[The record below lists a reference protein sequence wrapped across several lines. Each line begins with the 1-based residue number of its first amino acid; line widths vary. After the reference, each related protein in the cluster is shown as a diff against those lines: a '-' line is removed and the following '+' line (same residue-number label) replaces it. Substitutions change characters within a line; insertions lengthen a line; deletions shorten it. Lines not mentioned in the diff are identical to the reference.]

1 MIRRII
7 RWIISFFTRHKKGVI
22 VGAAAIGGAG
32 AGAGIFNA
40 HKAKKINRQ
49 ALDIQQNALE
59 KHEQAYQETQAVLAL
74 LGEVEKDA
82 IDSFVHFAD
91 TMERIQ
97 GRPKFKS
104 NIFSTVKLPNYEPE
118 EIKNLS
124 AEVRMAIDGVVGAGV
139 GGLAGLAAF
148 GAGAGALVAAPAM
161 ALGGVVLCVKGFG
174 LKKKAIENKR
184 QAKQMEKSVDE
195 IVASSFEATEIFLK
209 PETELDPVNLCLCPN
224 CAAAYRKLRTN
235 TEIMDNV
242 RRSIQTMKDSDI
254 ENGDYVT
261 VSLDDD
267 DELWFTQTH
276 FAEIRELMKLAEEVK
291 QSKQAAPAPA
301 SVDDECEKS
310 GMSVYSGYIG
320 KKIRRKDGFVG
331 TVTNVTTNGDSAYVE
346 VHVTGGKD
354 AGKDTKIQ
362 LSFILKNRGVY
373 SISE

>member
-195 IVASSFEATEIFLK
+195 IVAFYAELRKAADSFRGIVTAVYSRYAEGLQHVEDTLTIKTVWKQFSREEK
-209 PETELDPVNLCLCPN
+209 KNVE
-224 CAAAYRKLRTN
+224 N
-235 TEIMDNV
+235 TVLLARLLYEM
-242 RRSIQTMKDSDI
+242 
-254 ENGDYVT
+254 
-261 VSLDDD
+261 
-267 DELWFTQTH
+267 TQTKIVVRQEKEEKLETVNT
-276 FAEIRELMKLAEEVK
+276 AEIAKL
-291 QSKQAAPAPA
+291 QKQATKLLG
-301 SVDDECEKS
+301 E
-310 GMSVYSGYIG
+310 
-320 KKIRRKDGFVG
+320 
-331 TVTNVTTNGDSAYVE
+331 TV
-346 VHVTGGKD
+346 
-354 AGKDTKIQ
+354 
-362 LSFILKNRGVY
+362 
-373 SISE
+373 

>member
-59 KHEQAYQETQAVLAL
+59 RHEQAYQETQAVLAL

-184 QAKQMEKSVDE
+184 QAKQMEKIVDE
-195 IVASSFEATEIFLK
+195 IVAFYAELRKAADSFRGSVTAVYSRYADGLQRVE
-209 PETELDPVNLCLCPN
+209 
-224 CAAAYRKLRTN
+224 N
-235 TEIMDNV
+235 TLTTKTVWKQFSREEKKNV
-242 RRSIQTMKDSDI
+242 
-254 ENGDYVT
+254 ENT
-261 VSLDDD
+261 VL
-267 DELWFTQTH
+267 LARLLYKMTQTKIVVRQEKEDKLETVNT
-276 FAEIRELMKLAEEVK
+276 AEIAKL
-291 QSKQAAPAPA
+291 QKQATKLLG
-301 SVDDECEKS
+301 E
-310 GMSVYSGYIG
+310 
-320 KKIRRKDGFVG
+320 
-331 TVTNVTTNGDSAYVE
+331 TV
-346 VHVTGGKD
+346 
-354 AGKDTKIQ
+354 
-362 LSFILKNRGVY
+362 
-373 SISE
+373 

>member
-184 QAKQMEKSVDE
+184 QAKQMEKIVDE
-195 IVASSFEATEIFLK
+195 IVAFYAELRKAADSFRGSVTAVYSRYADGLQRVE
-209 PETELDPVNLCLCPN
+209 
-224 CAAAYRKLRTN
+224 N
-235 TEIMDNV
+235 TLTTKTVWKQFSREEKKNV
-242 RRSIQTMKDSDI
+242 
-254 ENGDYVT
+254 ENT
-261 VSLDDD
+261 VL
-267 DELWFTQTH
+267 LARLLYKMTQTKIVVRQEKEDKLETVNT
-276 FAEIRELMKLAEEVK
+276 AEIAKL
-291 QSKQAAPAPA
+291 QKQATKLLG
-301 SVDDECEKS
+301 E
-310 GMSVYSGYIG
+310 
-320 KKIRRKDGFVG
+320 
-331 TVTNVTTNGDSAYVE
+331 TV
-346 VHVTGGKD
+346 
-354 AGKDTKIQ
+354 
-362 LSFILKNRGVY
+362 
-373 SISE
+373 

>member
-1 MIRRII
+1 MY
-7 RWIISFFTRHKKGVI
+7 RHDG
-22 VGAAAIGGAG
+22 
-32 AGAGIFNA
+32 N
-40 HKAKKINRQ
+40 NRF
-49 ALDIQQNALE
+49 
-59 KHEQAYQETQAVLAL
+59 K
-74 LGEVEKDA
+74 
-82 IDSFVHFAD
+82 FACQLCHD
-91 TMERIQ
+91 T
-97 GRPKFKS
+97 
-104 NIFSTVKLPNYEPE
+104 
-118 EIKNLS
+118 
-124 AEVRMAIDGVVGAGV
+124 
-139 GGLAGLAAF
+139 
-148 GAGAGALVAAPAM
+148 
-161 ALGGVVLCVKGFG
+161 C
-174 LKKKAIENKR
+174 
-184 QAKQMEKSVDE
+184 
-195 IVASSFEATEIFLK
+195 SSFEATEIFLK

-242 RRSIQTMKDSDI
+242 RRSILTMKDSDI

-320 KKIRRKDGFVG
+320 KTIRRKDGFVG

>member
-1 MIRRII
+1 MIMRII

-59 KHEQAYQETQAVLAL
+59 RHEQAYQETQAVLAL

-82 IDSFVHFAD
+82 IDSFEHFAD

-97 GRPKFKS
+97 GRPRFKS
-104 NIFSTVKLPNYEPE
+104 SIFSTVKLPHYEPE

-184 QAKQMEKSVDE
+184 QAKQMEKIVDE
-195 IVASSFEATEIFLK
+195 IVAFYAELRKAADSFRGSVTAVYSRYAEGLQRVEDTLTTKTVWKQFSREEK
-209 PETELDPVNLCLCPN
+209 KNVE
-224 CAAAYRKLRTN
+224 N
-235 TEIMDNV
+235 TVLLARLLYEM
-242 RRSIQTMKDSDI
+242 
-254 ENGDYVT
+254 
-261 VSLDDD
+261 
-267 DELWFTQTH
+267 TQTKIVVRQEKEDRLETVNT
-276 FAEIRELMKLAEEVK
+276 AEIAKL
-291 QSKQAAPAPA
+291 QKQATKLLG
-301 SVDDECEKS
+301 E
-310 GMSVYSGYIG
+310 
-320 KKIRRKDGFVG
+320 
-331 TVTNVTTNGDSAYVE
+331 TV
-346 VHVTGGKD
+346 
-354 AGKDTKIQ
+354 
-362 LSFILKNRGVY
+362 
-373 SISE
+373 

>member
-7 RWIISFFTRHKKGVI
+7 RWISSFFTRHKKGVI

-195 IVASSFEATEIFLK
+195 IVAFYAELRKAADSFRGSVTAVYSRYAEGLQHVEDTLTIKTVWKQFSREEK
-209 PETELDPVNLCLCPN
+209 KNVE
-224 CAAAYRKLRTN
+224 N
-235 TEIMDNV
+235 TVLLARLLYEM
-242 RRSIQTMKDSDI
+242 
-254 ENGDYVT
+254 
-261 VSLDDD
+261 
-267 DELWFTQTH
+267 TQTKIVVRQEKEDKLETVNT
-276 FAEIRELMKLAEEVK
+276 AEIAKL
-291 QSKQAAPAPA
+291 QKQATKLLG
-301 SVDDECEKS
+301 E
-310 GMSVYSGYIG
+310 
-320 KKIRRKDGFVG
+320 
-331 TVTNVTTNGDSAYVE
+331 TV
-346 VHVTGGKD
+346 
-354 AGKDTKIQ
+354 
-362 LSFILKNRGVY
+362 
-373 SISE
+373 

>member
-1 MIRRII
+1 MRII

-59 KHEQAYQETQAVLAL
+59 RHEQAYQETQAVLAL

-174 LKKKAIENKR
+174 LKKKATENKR

-195 IVASSFEATEIFLK
+195 IVAFYAELRKAADSFRGSVTAVYSRYAEGLQRVEDTLTTKIVWKQFSREEK
-209 PETELDPVNLCLCPN
+209 KNVE
-224 CAAAYRKLRTN
+224 N
-235 TEIMDNV
+235 TVLLARLLYEM
-242 RRSIQTMKDSDI
+242 
-254 ENGDYVT
+254 
-261 VSLDDD
+261 
-267 DELWFTQTH
+267 TQTKIVVRQEKEDRLETVNT
-276 FAEIRELMKLAEEVK
+276 AEIAKL
-291 QSKQAAPAPA
+291 QKQATKLLG
-301 SVDDECEKS
+301 E
-310 GMSVYSGYIG
+310 
-320 KKIRRKDGFVG
+320 
-331 TVTNVTTNGDSAYVE
+331 TV
-346 VHVTGGKD
+346 
-354 AGKDTKIQ
+354 
-362 LSFILKNRGVY
+362 
-373 SISE
+373 

>member
-195 IVASSFEATEIFLK
+195 IVAFYAELRKAADSFRGSVTAVYSRYAEGLQHVEDTLTIKTVWKQFSREEK
-209 PETELDPVNLCLCPN
+209 KNVE
-224 CAAAYRKLRTN
+224 N
-235 TEIMDNV
+235 TVLLARLLYEM
-242 RRSIQTMKDSDI
+242 
-254 ENGDYVT
+254 
-261 VSLDDD
+261 
-267 DELWFTQTH
+267 TQTKIVVRQEKEDKLETVNT
-276 FAEIRELMKLAEEVK
+276 AEIAKLQKHATKLLGE
-291 QSKQAAPAPA
+291 
-301 SVDDECEKS
+301 
-310 GMSVYSGYIG
+310 
-320 KKIRRKDGFVG
+320 
-331 TVTNVTTNGDSAYVE
+331 TV
-346 VHVTGGKD
+346 
-354 AGKDTKIQ
+354 
-362 LSFILKNRGVY
+362 
-373 SISE
+373 

>member
-1 MIRRII
+1 MIMRII

-59 KHEQAYQETQAVLAL
+59 RHEQAYQETQAVFAL
-74 LGEVEKDA
+74 VGEVEKDA

-195 IVASSFEATEIFLK
+195 IVAFYAELRKAADSFRGIVTAVYSRYAEGLQHVEDTLTIKTVWKQFSREEK
-209 PETELDPVNLCLCPN
+209 KNVE
-224 CAAAYRKLRTN
+224 N
-235 TEIMDNV
+235 TVLLARLLYEM
-242 RRSIQTMKDSDI
+242 
-254 ENGDYVT
+254 
-261 VSLDDD
+261 
-267 DELWFTQTH
+267 TQTKIVVRQEKEDRLETVNT
-276 FAEIRELMKLAEEVK
+276 AEIAKL
-291 QSKQAAPAPA
+291 QKQATKLLG
-301 SVDDECEKS
+301 E
-310 GMSVYSGYIG
+310 
-320 KKIRRKDGFVG
+320 
-331 TVTNVTTNGDSAYVE
+331 TV
-346 VHVTGGKD
+346 
-354 AGKDTKIQ
+354 
-362 LSFILKNRGVY
+362 
-373 SISE
+373 

>member
-161 ALGGVVLCVKGFG
+161 SLGGVVLCVKGFG

-195 IVASSFEATEIFLK
+195 IVAFYAELRKAADSFRGSVTAVYSRYAEGLQHMEDTLTIKTVWKQFSREEK
-209 PETELDPVNLCLCPN
+209 KNVE
-224 CAAAYRKLRTN
+224 N
-235 TEIMDNV
+235 TVLLARLLYEM
-242 RRSIQTMKDSDI
+242 
-254 ENGDYVT
+254 
-261 VSLDDD
+261 
-267 DELWFTQTH
+267 TQTKIVVRQEKEEKLETVNT
-276 FAEIRELMKLAEEVK
+276 AEIAKL
-291 QSKQAAPAPA
+291 QKQATKLLG
-301 SVDDECEKS
+301 E
-310 GMSVYSGYIG
+310 
-320 KKIRRKDGFVG
+320 
-331 TVTNVTTNGDSAYVE
+331 TV
-346 VHVTGGKD
+346 
-354 AGKDTKIQ
+354 
-362 LSFILKNRGVY
+362 
-373 SISE
+373 

>member
-1 MIRRII
+1 MIMRII

-59 KHEQAYQETQAVLAL
+59 RHEQAYQETKAVLAL

-195 IVASSFEATEIFLK
+195 IVAFYAELRKAADSFRGSVTAVYSRYAEGLQHVEDTLTIKTVWKQFSREEK
-209 PETELDPVNLCLCPN
+209 KNVE
-224 CAAAYRKLRTN
+224 N
-235 TEIMDNV
+235 TVLLARLLYEM
-242 RRSIQTMKDSDI
+242 
-254 ENGDYVT
+254 
-261 VSLDDD
+261 
-267 DELWFTQTH
+267 TQTKIVVRQEKEDKLETVNT
-276 FAEIRELMKLAEEVK
+276 AEIAKL
-291 QSKQAAPAPA
+291 QKQA
-301 SVDDECEKS
+301 
-310 GMSVYSGYIG
+310 
-320 KKIRRKDGFVG
+320 
-331 TVTNVTTNGDSAYVE
+331 
-346 VHVTGGKD
+346 
-354 AGKDTKIQ
+354 TK
-362 LSFILKNRGVY
+362 LLG
-373 SISE
+373 ETA

>member
-1 MIRRII
+1 MIMRII

-59 KHEQAYQETQAVLAL
+59 RHEQAYQETQAVLAL

-195 IVASSFEATEIFLK
+195 IVAFYAELRKAADSFRGSVTAVYSRYAEGLQHVEDTLTIKTVWKQFSREEK
-209 PETELDPVNLCLCPN
+209 KNVE
-224 CAAAYRKLRTN
+224 N
-235 TEIMDNV
+235 TVLLARLLYEM
-242 RRSIQTMKDSDI
+242 
-254 ENGDYVT
+254 
-261 VSLDDD
+261 
-267 DELWFTQTH
+267 TQTKIVVRQEKEEKLETVNT
-276 FAEIRELMKLAEEVK
+276 AEIAKL
-291 QSKQAAPAPA
+291 QKQATKLLG
-301 SVDDECEKS
+301 E
-310 GMSVYSGYIG
+310 
-320 KKIRRKDGFVG
+320 
-331 TVTNVTTNGDSAYVE
+331 TV
-346 VHVTGGKD
+346 
-354 AGKDTKIQ
+354 
-362 LSFILKNRGVY
+362 
-373 SISE
+373 

>member
-59 KHEQAYQETQAVLAL
+59 RHEQAYQETQAVLAL

-148 GAGAGALVAAPAM
+148 GAGASALVAAPSM

-174 LKKKAIENKR
+174 LKKKAIENKF
-184 QAKQMEKSVDE
+184 QAKHMEKNVDE
-195 IVASSFEATEIFLK
+195 IVAFYAELRKAADSFRGSVTAIYSRYAEGLQRVVDTLATKTVWKQFSREEK
-209 PETELDPVNLCLCPN
+209 KNVE
-224 CAAAYRKLRTN
+224 N
-235 TEIMDNV
+235 TVLLARLLYKM
-242 RRSIQTMKDSDI
+242 
-254 ENGDYVT
+254 
-261 VSLDDD
+261 
-267 DELWFTQTH
+267 TQTKIVVRQEKEDKLETVNT
-276 FAEIRELMKLAEEVK
+276 AEIAKL
-291 QSKQAAPAPA
+291 QKQA
-301 SVDDECEKS
+301 
-310 GMSVYSGYIG
+310 
-320 KKIRRKDGFVG
+320 
-331 TVTNVTTNGDSAYVE
+331 
-346 VHVTGGKD
+346 
-354 AGKDTKIQ
+354 TK
-362 LSFILKNRGVY
+362 LLG
-373 SISE
+373 ETA

>member
-1 MIRRII
+1 MIMRII

-195 IVASSFEATEIFLK
+195 IVAFYAELRKAADSFRGSVTAVYSRYAEGLQHVEDTLTIKTVWKQFSREEKKNVENTVLLARLLYEMTQAKIVVRQEKEDRL
-209 PETELDPVNLCLCPN
+209 ETVN
-224 CAAAYRKLRTN
+224 T
-235 TEIMDNV
+235 
-242 RRSIQTMKDSDI
+242 
-254 ENGDYVT
+254 
-261 VSLDDD
+261 
-267 DELWFTQTH
+267 
-276 FAEIRELMKLAEEVK
+276 AEIAKL
-291 QSKQAAPAPA
+291 QKQATKLLG
-301 SVDDECEKS
+301 E
-310 GMSVYSGYIG
+310 
-320 KKIRRKDGFVG
+320 
-331 TVTNVTTNGDSAYVE
+331 TV
-346 VHVTGGKD
+346 
-354 AGKDTKIQ
+354 
-362 LSFILKNRGVY
+362 
-373 SISE
+373 

>member
-1 MIRRII
+1 MIMRII

-59 KHEQAYQETQAVLAL
+59 RHEQAYQETQAVLAL

-184 QAKQMEKSVDE
+184 QAKQMEKIVDE
-195 IVASSFEATEIFLK
+195 IVAFYAELRKAADSFRGSVTAVYSRYAEGLQHVEDTLTIKTVWKQFSREEK
-209 PETELDPVNLCLCPN
+209 KNVE
-224 CAAAYRKLRTN
+224 N
-235 TEIMDNV
+235 TVLLARLLYEM
-242 RRSIQTMKDSDI
+242 
-254 ENGDYVT
+254 
-261 VSLDDD
+261 
-267 DELWFTQTH
+267 TQTKIVVRQEKEDKLETVNT
-276 FAEIRELMKLAEEVK
+276 AEIAKL
-291 QSKQAAPAPA
+291 QKQA
-301 SVDDECEKS
+301 
-310 GMSVYSGYIG
+310 
-320 KKIRRKDGFVG
+320 
-331 TVTNVTTNGDSAYVE
+331 
-346 VHVTGGKD
+346 
-354 AGKDTKIQ
+354 TK
-362 LSFILKNRGVY
+362 LLG
-373 SISE
+373 ETA

>member
-7 RWIISFFTRHKKGVI
+7 RWIISFFTQHKKGVI
-22 VGAAAIGGAG
+22 VGTAAIGGAG

-59 KHEQAYQETQAVLAL
+59 RHEQAYQETQAVLAL

-195 IVASSFEATEIFLK
+195 IVAFYAELRKAADSFRGSVTAVYSRYAEGLQRVEDTLTTKTVWKQFSREEK
-209 PETELDPVNLCLCPN
+209 KNVE
-224 CAAAYRKLRTN
+224 N
-235 TEIMDNV
+235 TVLLARLLYEM
-242 RRSIQTMKDSDI
+242 
-254 ENGDYVT
+254 
-261 VSLDDD
+261 
-267 DELWFTQTH
+267 TQTKIVVRQEKEDRLETVNT
-276 FAEIRELMKLAEEVK
+276 AEIAKL
-291 QSKQAAPAPA
+291 QKQATKLLG
-301 SVDDECEKS
+301 E
-310 GMSVYSGYIG
+310 
-320 KKIRRKDGFVG
+320 
-331 TVTNVTTNGDSAYVE
+331 TV
-346 VHVTGGKD
+346 
-354 AGKDTKIQ
+354 
-362 LSFILKNRGVY
+362 
-373 SISE
+373 

>member
-1 MIRRII
+1 MIMRII

-59 KHEQAYQETQAVLAL
+59 RHEQAYQETQAVLAL

-184 QAKQMEKSVDE
+184 QAKQMEKIVDE
-195 IVASSFEATEIFLK
+195 IVAFYAELRKAADSFRGSVTAVYSRYAEGLQHVEDTLTIKTVWKQFSREEK
-209 PETELDPVNLCLCPN
+209 KNVE
-224 CAAAYRKLRTN
+224 N
-235 TEIMDNV
+235 TVLLARLLYEM
-242 RRSIQTMKDSDI
+242 
-254 ENGDYVT
+254 
-261 VSLDDD
+261 
-267 DELWFTQTH
+267 TQTKIVVRQEKEDRLETVNT
-276 FAEIRELMKLAEEVK
+276 AEIAKL
-291 QSKQAAPAPA
+291 QKQATKLLG
-301 SVDDECEKS
+301 E
-310 GMSVYSGYIG
+310 
-320 KKIRRKDGFVG
+320 
-331 TVTNVTTNGDSAYVE
+331 TV
-346 VHVTGGKD
+346 
-354 AGKDTKIQ
+354 
-362 LSFILKNRGVY
+362 
-373 SISE
+373 

>member
-1 MIRRII
+1 MIMRII

-195 IVASSFEATEIFLK
+195 IVAFYAELRKAADSFRGSVTAVYSRYAEGLQHVEDTLTIKTVWKQFSREEK
-209 PETELDPVNLCLCPN
+209 KNVE
-224 CAAAYRKLRTN
+224 N
-235 TEIMDNV
+235 TVLLARLLYEM
-242 RRSIQTMKDSDI
+242 
-254 ENGDYVT
+254 
-261 VSLDDD
+261 
-267 DELWFTQTH
+267 TQTKIVVRQEKEDKLETVNT
-276 FAEIRELMKLAEEVK
+276 AEIAKL
-291 QSKQAAPAPA
+291 QKQATKLLG
-301 SVDDECEKS
+301 E
-310 GMSVYSGYIG
+310 
-320 KKIRRKDGFVG
+320 
-331 TVTNVTTNGDSAYVE
+331 TV
-346 VHVTGGKD
+346 
-354 AGKDTKIQ
+354 
-362 LSFILKNRGVY
+362 
-373 SISE
+373 

>member
-1 MIRRII
+1 MIMRII

-59 KHEQAYQETQAVLAL
+59 RHEQAYQETQAVLAL

-195 IVASSFEATEIFLK
+195 IVAFYAELRKAADSFRGSVTAVYSRYAEGLQHVEDTLTIKTVWKQFSREEK
-209 PETELDPVNLCLCPN
+209 KNVE
-224 CAAAYRKLRTN
+224 N
-235 TEIMDNV
+235 TVLLARLLYEM
-242 RRSIQTMKDSDI
+242 
-254 ENGDYVT
+254 
-261 VSLDDD
+261 
-267 DELWFTQTH
+267 TQTKIVVRQEKEDKLETVNT
-276 FAEIRELMKLAEEVK
+276 AEIAKL
-291 QSKQAAPAPA
+291 QKQATKLLG
-301 SVDDECEKS
+301 E
-310 GMSVYSGYIG
+310 
-320 KKIRRKDGFVG
+320 
-331 TVTNVTTNGDSAYVE
+331 TV
-346 VHVTGGKD
+346 
-354 AGKDTKIQ
+354 
-362 LSFILKNRGVY
+362 
-373 SISE
+373 

>member
-59 KHEQAYQETQAVLAL
+59 KHEQAYQEAQAVLAL

-195 IVASSFEATEIFLK
+195 IVAFYAELRKAADSFRGSVTAVYSRYAEGLQHVEDTLTIKTVWKQFSREEK
-209 PETELDPVNLCLCPN
+209 KNVE
-224 CAAAYRKLRTN
+224 N
-235 TEIMDNV
+235 TVLLARLLYEM
-242 RRSIQTMKDSDI
+242 
-254 ENGDYVT
+254 
-261 VSLDDD
+261 
-267 DELWFTQTH
+267 TQTKIVVRQEKEDRLETVNT
-276 FAEIRELMKLAEEVK
+276 AEIAKL
-291 QSKQAAPAPA
+291 QKQATKLLG
-301 SVDDECEKS
+301 E
-310 GMSVYSGYIG
+310 
-320 KKIRRKDGFVG
+320 
-331 TVTNVTTNGDSAYVE
+331 TV
-346 VHVTGGKD
+346 
-354 AGKDTKIQ
+354 
-362 LSFILKNRGVY
+362 
-373 SISE
+373 

>member
-1 MIRRII
+1 MIMRII

-59 KHEQAYQETQAVLAL
+59 RHEQAYQETQAVLAL

-118 EIKNLS
+118 EIINLS

-184 QAKQMEKSVDE
+184 QAKQMEKIVDE
-195 IVASSFEATEIFLK
+195 IVAFYAELRKAADSFRGSVTAVYSRYADGLQRVE
-209 PETELDPVNLCLCPN
+209 
-224 CAAAYRKLRTN
+224 N
-235 TEIMDNV
+235 TLTTKTVWKQFSREEKKNV
-242 RRSIQTMKDSDI
+242 
-254 ENGDYVT
+254 ENT
-261 VSLDDD
+261 VLLARLLY
-267 DELWFTQTH
+267 EMTQTKIVVRQEKEDRLETVNT
-276 FAEIRELMKLAEEVK
+276 AEIAKL
-291 QSKQAAPAPA
+291 QKQATKLLG
-301 SVDDECEKS
+301 E
-310 GMSVYSGYIG
+310 
-320 KKIRRKDGFVG
+320 
-331 TVTNVTTNGDSAYVE
+331 TV
-346 VHVTGGKD
+346 
-354 AGKDTKIQ
+354 
-362 LSFILKNRGVY
+362 
-373 SISE
+373 

>member
-1 MIRRII
+1 MIMRII

-59 KHEQAYQETQAVLAL
+59 RHEQAYQETQAVLAL

-104 NIFSTVKLPNYEPE
+104 NIFATVKLPNYVPE

-195 IVASSFEATEIFLK
+195 IVAFYAELRKAADSFRGIVTAVYSRYAEGLQRVEDT
-209 PETELDPVNLCLCPN
+209 
-224 CAAAYRKLRTN
+224 RTTKTVWKQFSREEKKNVEN
-235 TEIMDNV
+235 TVLLARLLYEM
-242 RRSIQTMKDSDI
+242 
-254 ENGDYVT
+254 
-261 VSLDDD
+261 
-267 DELWFTQTH
+267 TQTKIVVRQEKEDRLETVNT
-276 FAEIRELMKLAEEVK
+276 AEIAKL
-291 QSKQAAPAPA
+291 QKQATKLLG
-301 SVDDECEKS
+301 E
-310 GMSVYSGYIG
+310 
-320 KKIRRKDGFVG
+320 
-331 TVTNVTTNGDSAYVE
+331 TV
-346 VHVTGGKD
+346 
-354 AGKDTKIQ
+354 
-362 LSFILKNRGVY
+362 
-373 SISE
+373 

>member
-184 QAKQMEKSVDE
+184 QAKQMEKIVDE
-195 IVASSFEATEIFLK
+195 IVAFYAELRKAADSFRGSVTAVYSRYAEGLQHVEDTLTIKTVWKQFSREEK
-209 PETELDPVNLCLCPN
+209 KNVE
-224 CAAAYRKLRTN
+224 N
-235 TEIMDNV
+235 TVLLARLLYEM
-242 RRSIQTMKDSDI
+242 
-254 ENGDYVT
+254 
-261 VSLDDD
+261 
-267 DELWFTQTH
+267 TQTKIVVRQEKEDRLETVNT
-276 FAEIRELMKLAEEVK
+276 AEIAKL
-291 QSKQAAPAPA
+291 QKQATKLLG
-301 SVDDECEKS
+301 E
-310 GMSVYSGYIG
+310 
-320 KKIRRKDGFVG
+320 
-331 TVTNVTTNGDSAYVE
+331 TV
-346 VHVTGGKD
+346 
-354 AGKDTKIQ
+354 
-362 LSFILKNRGVY
+362 
-373 SISE
+373 